1 MNFDT
6 LEQPATT
13 NTTLDTSQSTE
24 VVAVDETMTNTSEY
38 REKLKQLP
46 EVQQMTDEIDV
57 NDANSIVQF
66 GAAPSQE
73 LSKISDQ
80 LLNTMKT
87 TSNSEANEMLYQL
100 TKIMDKFDIKEVE
113 DPEKAVAKSRLGHLF
128 QKASDSLQKLF
139 EKYDNMGKEVD
150 KIYMILNQFQSDIR
164 KSNVDLERMNDANIE
179 YYKSLE
185 KYIAAGEIGVEEI
198 KNYTASVAQR
208 TDIDENEKA
217 MMQQKLDTMQNMLE
231 QRVYDLRIAE
241 NLALQTSPMIQS
253 MEKSN
258 FNLMSSIQ
266 SAFVT
271 TLPIFKNCLIS
282 AMQLKQQAV
291 QARSISQLN
300 DKTNEL
306 IMRNATNNAKQSVAI
321 AKMANN
327 SGVKIETLQ
336 KSYETIKRGI
346 ADTKAIT
353 EQMSEQRKT
362 NTQTLEDMKAE
373 IKTKGWG

>member
-24 VVAVDETMTNTSEY
+24 VVTVDETMTNTSEY

>member
-24 VVAVDETMTNTSEY
+24 VIAVDETMTNTSEY

-306 IMRNATNNAKQSVAI
+306 IMRNASNNAKQSVAI

>member
-1 MNFDT
+1 MNFGT

-13 NTTLDTSQSTE
+13 NTTLDTLQSTE
-24 VVAVDETMTNTSEY
+24 VVTVDETMTNTSEY

>member
-24 VVAVDETMTNTSEY
+24 VVAVDETMNNTSEY

-164 KSNVDLERMNDANIE
+164 KSNVDLEKMNDANIE

-198 KNYTASVAQR
+198 KNYAASVAQR

-306 IMRNATNNAKQSVAI
+306 IMRNASNNAKQSVAI
-321 AKMANN
+321 AKMANS

>member
-24 VVAVDETMTNTSEY
+24 VVAVDETMNNTSEY

-164 KSNVDLERMNDANIE
+164 KSNVDLEKMNDANIE

-185 KYIAAGEIGVEEI
+185 KYIAAGELGVEEI
-198 KNYTASVAQR
+198 KNYAASVAQR
-208 TDIDENEKA
+208 TDIDENEKT

-306 IMRNATNNAKQSVAI
+306 IMRNASNNAKQSVAI
-321 AKMANN
+321 AKMANS

>member
-13 NTTLDTSQSTE
+13 NATLDTSQSTE
-24 VVAVDETMTNTSEY
+24 VVAVDETMNNTSEY

-164 KSNVDLERMNDANIE
+164 KSNVDLEKMNDANIE

-198 KNYTASVAQR
+198 KNYAASVAQR

-306 IMRNATNNAKQSVAI
+306 IMRNASNNAKQSVAI

>member
-1 MNFDT
+1 MNFGT
-6 LEQPATT
+6 LEQPAIT

-24 VVAVDETMTNTSEY
+24 VIAVDETMTNTSEY

>member
-24 VVAVDETMTNTSEY
+24 VIAVDETMTNTSEY

-150 KIYMILNQFQSDIR
+150 KIYMILNQFQLDIR

-306 IMRNATNNAKQSVAI
+306 IMRNASNNAKQSVAI

>member
-13 NTTLDTSQSTE
+13 NTTLDTLQSTE

-306 IMRNATNNAKQSVAI
+306 IMRNASNNAKQSVAI

>member
-13 NTTLDTSQSTE
+13 NTTSDTSQSTE

>member
-13 NTTLDTSQSTE
+13 NATLDTSQSTE

>member
-24 VVAVDETMTNTSEY
+24 VVAVDETMNNTSEY

-164 KSNVDLERMNDANIE
+164 KSNVDLEKMNAANIE

-198 KNYTASVAQR
+198 KNYAASVAQR

-306 IMRNATNNAKQSVAI
+306 IMRNASNNAKQSVAI

>member
-24 VVAVDETMTNTSEY
+24 VVAVDETMNNTSEY

-164 KSNVDLERMNDANIE
+164 KSNVDLEKMNDANIE

-198 KNYTASVAQR
+198 KNYAASVAQR

-306 IMRNATNNAKQSVAI
+306 IMRNASNNAKQSVAI

>member
-13 NTTLDTSQSTE
+13 NTTSDTSQSTE

-306 IMRNATNNAKQSVAI
+306 IMRNASNNAKQSVAI